1 MNRPYCLNICGLV
14 HSPDLA
20 RDLTAEFSQDPQNY
34 QWINFPEIANFSY
47 YLDQHRHQIDCLI
60 VEWQPGLGDL
70 FTYLHH
76 SATVLPTVLIG
87 PDSELSPQDPPHYH
101 AAEIILNQA
110 SPEQMPAILDHAITH
125 FLKLA
130 QACPLPLPPNLDPSP
145 ETLQNHSSRQ
155 NILSERLKERLGYLG
170 VYYKRDTQ
178 QFFRHMPAT
187 RKAQFVAELQADYR
201 QIILEYFHH
210 NSNVN
215 NLMDAFVTKAF
226 FADISVSQILEIHIE
241 LMDNFA
247 KQLKLEGRNEDILLD
262 YRLTL
267 IDVIAHLCE
276 MYRRSIPREA

>member
-1 MNRPYCLNICGLV
+1 MNRPYRLNICGLV
-14 HSPDLA
+14 HSPGLSKE
-20 RDLTAEFSQDPQNY
+20 LTAEFVQTPENY
-34 QWINFPEIANFSY
+34 EWINFPQITSFSS
-47 YLDQHRHQIDCLI
+47 YLDQHRHQVDCLI
-60 VEWQPGLGDL
+60 VEWQPGLADL

-76 SATVLPTVLIG
+76 SATVLPAILIG
-87 PDSELSPQDPPHYH
+87 PESELSPQDPPHYH

-110 SPEQMPAILDHAITH
+110 TPPQIPAVLDYAITH
-125 FLKLA
+125 FLKLS
-130 QACPLPLPPNLDPSP
+130 QACPLPLPPDLALSP
-145 ETLQNHSSRQ
+145 ETLHNHSSRQ

-170 VYYKRDTQ
+170 VYYKRDAQ
-178 QFFRHMPAT
+178 QFFRHMPAAT
-187 RKAQFVAELQADYR
+187 KAKFLAELQADYR
-201 QIILEYFHH
+201 QIILEYFRH
-210 NSNVN
+210 NNSVN
-215 NLMDAFVTKAF
+215 TLMDTFVTKAF